1 MTALSTFSAC
11 SRKFSNKTISKVVF
25 HLPSNRIFRKLF
37 VNCKQPISLKS
48 QPVDTDMARRKM
60 SIVATPTFSVVRS
73 STVSLSVS
81 SQLSNTCSN
90 VRQPFQCRIN
100 IVNQDMKVPYF
111 SRVIAGGDYF
121 FFRTKRGRL
130 FEGRRLFQIVVTG
143 SRALNIFFLIMPLN
157 QELITSN

>member
-1 MTALSTFSAC
+1 
-11 SRKFSNKTISKVVF
+11 
-25 HLPSNRIFRKLF
+25 
-37 VNCKQPISLKS
+37 
-48 QPVDTDMARRKM
+48 M

-73 STVSLSVS
+73 STVSLS
-81 SQLSNTCSN
+81 SN

-111 SRVIAGGDYF
+111 SRIIAGGDYF

-157 QELITSN
+157 QKLITSN